1 MHTLGLNTFF
11 ACKILFE
18 DPSCIRAK
26 GGTLNTEL
34 ELTAIKWCCR
44 AAVRLF
50 LCPTV
55 LIHVCNDRSVKRHN
69 ICYILSYLEL

>member
-1 MHTLGLNTFF
+1 MHTLGLHTFF

-18 DPSCIRAK
+18 DPSCICAK

-34 ELTAIKWCCR
+34 ELTAIKWCRCV
-44 AAVRLF
+44 AVRLF

-55 LIHVCNDRSVKRHN
+55 LIHVLAESFRTRHLGLCVYSN
-69 ICYILSYLEL
+69 Q